1 MADPRYPYS
10 GRVSS
15 EEQRAEP
22 MLTGCIAAPTYV
34 PVATAS
40 KATASRR
47 GVDAACVLL
56 FAKLILLVDKFIP
69 WSYELS
75 ALYASRAQRGS
86 FGFWM
91 VVNVVL
97 IAFLIIYLVKR
108 VTPLR
113 YIAAGVV
120 LVTYLIMQPWTAVA
134 FRLPWYTPYLPMHL
148 PYYSG
153 IDSLRSVAMW
163 VLSLTCIVT
172 AILLAIPD
180 RKRVVPA
187 DRY

>member
-10 GRVSS
+10 GPVNG
-15 EEQRAEP
+15 EEQRAVP
-22 MLTGCIAAPTYV
+22 MPTGYMAAPTYV
-34 PVATAS
+34 PEVTESKTAL
-40 KATASRR
+40 SRR
-47 GVDAACVLL
+47 GVVAACVLL
-56 FAKLILLVDKFIP
+56 FAKLVLLIDKFIP

-75 ALYASRAQRGS
+75 ALYASRYQRGS

-97 IAFLIIYLVKR
+97 IAFLIIYLVKC

-153 IDSLRSVAMW
+153 MDSLRSVAMW

-187 DRY
+187 GRY

>member
-10 GRVSS
+10 GLVSS

-22 MLTGCIAAPTYV
+22 MSTGSTAAPSNE
-34 PVATAS
+34 PVVTEG
-40 KATASRR
+40 KTTASRR

-56 FAKLILLVDKFIP
+56 FAKVVLLVDKFIP

-75 ALYASRAQRGS
+75 ALYASRYQRGS

-97 IAFLIIYLVKR
+97 IAFLIIYLARR
-108 VTPLR
+108 VNLLR

-153 IDSLRSVAMW
+153 MDSLRSVAMW

>member
-10 GRVSS
+10 GPVNG
-15 EEQRAEP
+15 EEQRTVP
-22 MLTGCIAAPTYV
+22 MPTGYMAASTYV
-34 PVATAS
+34 PEVTESKTAL
-40 KATASRR
+40 SRR
-47 GVDAACVLL
+47 GVVAACVLL
-56 FAKLILLVDKFIP
+56 FAKLVLLVDKFIP

-75 ALYASRAQRGS
+75 ALYASRYQRGS

-108 VTPLR
+108 VTQLR

-153 IDSLRSVAMW
+153 MDSLRSVAMW

-187 DRY
+187 GRY

>member
-1 MADPRYPYS
+1 MTDPRYPYS
-10 GRVSS
+10 GLVSS

-22 MLTGCIAAPTYV
+22 MSTGSTVAPTYV
-34 PVATAS
+34 PVVTEG
-40 KATASRR
+40 KTTASRR
-47 GVDAACVLL
+47 GVVAACILL

-75 ALYASRAQRGS
+75 ALYASRYQRGS

-91 VVNVVL
+91 VVNGVL
-97 IAFLIIYLVKR
+97 IAFLIIYLVRR
-108 VTPLR
+108 VNALR

-153 IDSLRSVAMW
+153 MDSLRSVAMW

-172 AILLAIPD
+172 VILLVIPD

-187 DRY
+187 GRY

>member
-10 GRVSS
+10 GPVNG
-15 EEQRAEP
+15 EEQRAVP
-22 MLTGCIAAPTYV
+22 MPTGYMAAPTYV
-34 PVATAS
+34 PEVTESKTAL
-40 KATASRR
+40 SRR
-47 GVDAACVLL
+47 GVVAACVLL
-56 FAKLILLVDKFIP
+56 FAKLVLLIDKFIP

-75 ALYASRAQRGS
+75 ALYASPYQRGS
-86 FGFWM
+86 FGFWV

-97 IAFLIIYLVKR
+97 IPFLIIYLDKC

-153 IDSLRSVAMW
+153 MDSLRSVAMW

-187 DRY
+187 GRY

>member
-10 GRVSS
+10 SPVNSD
-15 EEQRAEP
+15 EQRAAQ
-22 MLTGCIAAPTYV
+22 MSTGYVNAPTYV
-34 PVATAS
+34 PVVPES
-40 KATASRR
+40 KAVASRR
-47 GVDAACVLL
+47 GVVAACILL
-56 FAKLILLVDKFIP
+56 FAKLVLLVDKFIP

-75 ALYASRAQRGS
+75 ALYASRTQGTS
-86 FGFWM
+86 FWFWM
-91 VVNVVL
+91 VVNGVL
-97 IAFLIIYLVKR
+97 IAFLIIYLARR
-108 VTPLR
+108 VNLLR

-134 FRLPWYTPYLPMHL
+134 FRLPWYTPYLP
-148 PYYSG
+148 YYSG
-153 IDSLRSVAMW
+153 MDSLRSVATW
-163 VLSLTCIVT
+163 VLSLTCIVA

>member
-10 GRVSS
+10 SPVNSD
-15 EEQRAEP
+15 EQRAAQ
-22 MLTGCIAAPTYV
+22 MSTGYVNAPTYV
-34 PVATAS
+34 PVVPES
-40 KATASRR
+40 KAVASRR
-47 GVDAACVLL
+47 GVVAACILL
-56 FAKLILLVDKFIP
+56 FAKLVLLVDKFIP

>member
-1 MADPRYPYS
+1 MTDPRYPYS
-10 GRVSS
+10 GLVSS

-22 MLTGCIAAPTYV
+22 MSTGSTVAPTYV
-34 PVATAS
+34 PVVTEG
-40 KATASRR
+40 KTTASRR
-47 GVDAACVLL
+47 GVVTACILL

-75 ALYASRAQRGS
+75 ALYASRYQRGS

-97 IAFLIIYLVKR
+97 IAFLIIYLVRR
-108 VTPLR
+108 VNALR

-153 IDSLRSVAMW
+153 MDSLRSVTMW

-172 AILLAIPD
+172 AILLVIPD
-180 RKRVVPA
+180 RRRVVPA
-187 DRY
+187 GRY

>member
-1 MADPRYPYS
+1 M
-10 GRVSS
+10 
-15 EEQRAEP
+15 P
-22 MLTGCIAAPTYV
+22 MPTGYMAAPTYV
-34 PVATAS
+34 PEVTESKTAL
-40 KATASRR
+40 SRR
-47 GVDAACVLL
+47 GVVAACVLL
-56 FAKLILLVDKFIP
+56 FAKLVLLIDKFIP

-75 ALYASRAQRGS
+75 ALYASRYQRGS

-97 IAFLIIYLVKR
+97 IAFLIIYLVRR
-108 VTPLR
+108 VNALR

-153 IDSLRSVAMW
+153 MDSLRSVAMW

-180 RKRVVPA
+180 RRRVVPA
-187 DRY
+187 GRY